1 MITLEQVKF
10 QCRIEH
16 DEEDDILMLYIDS
29 AQDFC
34 QNYINRQLYVENIAD
49 GDTTGLVITPII
61 KQAMLLLVAH
71 WYVQRELT
79 PNVPQAVYELLR
91 PYRLMGV

>member
-16 DEEDDILMLYIDS
+16 DEEDDILMLYIQS
-29 AQDFC
+29 AQAFC
-34 QNYINRQLYVENIAD
+34 QNYLDRNIYNTAD
-49 GDTTGLVITPII
+49 FDDKTGIEITPII

>member
-16 DEEDDILMLYIDS
+16 DEEDDILMLYIQS

-34 QNYINRQLYVENIAD
+34 QNYLDRNIYNTAD
-49 GDTTGLVITPII
+49 FDDKTGIEITPII
-61 KQAMLLLVAH
+61 KQAMLLLVAY

-79 PNVPQAVYELLR
+79 ANVPQAVYELLR

>member
-1 MITLEQVKF
+1 MVTLQQVKY

-16 DEEDDILMLYIDS
+16 DEEDDILMLYMQS

-34 QNYINRQLYVENIAD
+34 QNYLDRKIYNTAD
-49 GDTTGLVITPII
+49 FDDKTGIEITPII

>member
-1 MITLEQVKF
+1 MMITLEQVKF

-16 DEEDDILMLYIDS
+16 DEEDDILTLYILS
-29 AQDFC
+29 AQEFC
-34 QNYINRQLYVENIAD
+34 QNYLDRKIYIDNAFDDE
-49 GDTTGLVITPII
+49 TGIEITPII

-71 WYVQRELT
+71 WYAVRELT
-79 PNVPQAVYELLR
+79 PNVPQSVYELLR

>member
-1 MITLEQVKF
+1 MITLEQVKY

-16 DEEDDILMLYIDS
+16 DEENDILVLYIQS
-29 AQDFC
+29 AQVFCENYLDRKIYDNADFDD
-34 QNYINRQLYVENIAD
+34 E
-49 GDTTGLVITPII
+49 TGIEVTPLI

-71 WYVQRELT
+71 WYAVRELT
-79 PNVPQAVYELLR
+79 PNVPQAVYELLC